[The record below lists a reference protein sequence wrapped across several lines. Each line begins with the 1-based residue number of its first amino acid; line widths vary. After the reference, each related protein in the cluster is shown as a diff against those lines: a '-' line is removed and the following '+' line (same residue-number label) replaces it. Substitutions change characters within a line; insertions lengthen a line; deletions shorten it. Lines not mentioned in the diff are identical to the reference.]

1 MAEPKLPGPI
11 YFIGAGALV
20 AAAIFVVAQGA
31 PVPRRSLAAMT
42 TPTMSPLETMIRFD
56 KPLPA
61 ERWDA
66 S

>member
-1 MAEPKLPGPI
+1 MAETKIPRSI
-11 YFIGAGALV
+11 YFIGAGALA
-20 AAAIFVVAQGA
+20 AAAIFIVTQGA
-31 PVPRRSLAAMT
+31 PVPHRSLSAMT